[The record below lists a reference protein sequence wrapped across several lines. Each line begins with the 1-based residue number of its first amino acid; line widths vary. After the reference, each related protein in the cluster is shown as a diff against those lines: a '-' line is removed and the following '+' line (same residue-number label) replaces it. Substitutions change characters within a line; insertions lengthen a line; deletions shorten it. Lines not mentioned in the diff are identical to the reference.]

1 MHSRQTRMP
10 VHVSSGFVIAVL
22 VGSSTGAC
30 TLGCSGS
37 IGDPGVTDG
46 RPGARPSTSLE
57 PQALEGPRAARLTH
71 EEWER
76 TTVDLLSLG
85 DMSEASRR
93 FLPDV
98 RSGIFDDHDHLQVGE
113 ALASSYREAAEAL
126 GRAVAEDE
134 TQTRLALRVESA
146 ARIVE
151 REVITSFLERAFRRP
166 PTVET
171 VDAYTSLVRASIER
185 EAGDSKAGV
194 RWLISATLQS
204 PRFLYRLELE
214 NAGSPLSRLNDFE
227 IASRLSYSIWG
238 TMPDDRLFEAARR
251 GSLGTRDGVTL
262 EASRMLDD
270 PRASAMISR
279 FHTSWMDADA
289 VAGIA
294 VEGDASDL
302 DVDDEVKHA
311 MRVELER
318 FAARVF
324 DNDGG
329 LREILTTS
337 STHVEPALAPFYGL
351 DPSSDLGW
359 VDLDP
364 TERSGVMTQIGFL
377 ARTSTAS
384 ESNLIRRGVF
394 IARRLLCVELNAPLE
409 VAVPDADETE
419 GGTMRDILVNATEGC
434 GPQCH
439 GEVINP
445 LGFPFES
452 FDFLGRYRTQDRN
465 GFPVDSSSFYAA
477 SPSRPTI
484 DGAVELSTAIAED
497 PRAHH
502 CYARHWISK
511 LTGRAATSE
520 DEWLIR
526 RIGDASYDGASAR
539 EIVLSV
545 VSTDHFLARPLAERS
560 TP

>member
-1 MHSRQTRMP
+1 
-10 VHVSSGFVIAVL
+10 
-22 VGSSTGAC
+22 
-30 TLGCSGS
+30 
-37 IGDPGVTDG
+37 
-46 RPGARPSTSLE
+46 LE
-57 PQALEGPRAARLTH
+57 PQALDGPRAARLTH

-85 DMSEASRR
+85 EVSDASRR

-113 ALASSYREAAEAL
+113 ALASSYRDAAEAL

-134 TQTRLALRVESA
+134 TQTQRALRVESA

-151 REVITSFLERAFRRP
+151 PDVIASFLERAFRRP
-166 PTVET
+166 PTAET
-171 VDAYTSLVRASIER
+171 VDAYTSLVRAAIER

-214 NAGSPLSRLNDFE
+214 DAGSPLSRLNDFE
-227 IASRLSYSIWG
+227 IASRLSYSLWG
-238 TMPDDRLFEAARR
+238 TMPDDRLFYAARR

-262 EASRMLDD
+262 EAGRMLDD

-279 FHTSWMDADA
+279 FHASWMDADA

-294 VEGDASDL
+294 VEDDAADL

-324 DNDGG
+324 ENEGG
-329 LREILTTS
+329 FREILTTS
-337 STHVEPALAPFYGL
+337 STHVEPALAPFYEL

-364 TERSGVMTQIGFL
+364 TERSGVLTQIGFL

-394 IARRLLCVELNAPLE
+394 IARRLLCVELNAPLD
-409 VAVPDADETE
+409 VAVPESDASEAS
-419 GGTMRDILVNATEGC
+419 TMRDILVNATEGC

-452 FDFLGRYRTQDRN
+452 FDFVGRHRTHDRN
-465 GFPVDSSSFYAA
+465 GFPVDASSFYAA
-477 SPSRPTI
+477 SPSRPAI
-484 DGAVELSTAIAED
+484 DGAVELSAAIAED
-497 PRAHH
+497 PRAHD
-502 CYARHWISK
+502 CYARHWVSR

-520 DEWLIR
+520 DEWLVR
-526 RIGDASYDGASAR
+526 RIGDASHEGASVR

-545 VSTDHFLARPLAERS
+545 VSSDHFLARPRTERS